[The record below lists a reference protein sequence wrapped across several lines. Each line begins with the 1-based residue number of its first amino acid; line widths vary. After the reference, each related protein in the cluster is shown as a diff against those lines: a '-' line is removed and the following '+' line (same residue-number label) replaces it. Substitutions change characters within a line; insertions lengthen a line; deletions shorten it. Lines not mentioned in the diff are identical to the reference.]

1 MKAKKV
7 KKSIIDPE
15 KDHSLS
21 RKDALRRLGLTAF
34 SASTMMML
42 LNPAKGE
49 EGDSPTLP
57 PDW

>member
-1 MKAKKV
+1 MKV
-7 KKSIIDPE
+7 KKE
-15 KDHSLS
+15 KKPTLQRKKDDSLS

-49 EGDSPTLP
+49 DGDSPTLP

>member
-1 MKAKKV
+1 MRAKKQQKNI
-7 KKSIIDPE
+7 KKTD
-15 KDHSLS
+15 SLS

-42 LNPAKGE
+42 LNPAKAQD
-49 EGDSPTLP
+49 GDSPELP